1 MQKVIIATHGE
12 LSKGMLN
19 SVSMIVGDLA
29 KDVETYS
36 LYPGQSPNDYVNQK
50 EVRIKDS
57 DDEFIFVTDIKG
69 GSVYNAIFTLTKYAN
84 VKLFSGM
91 NMSLIL
97 EILLSN
103 QTVVNSQKANQ
114 LVESAK
120 LAVTFTSK
128 QNLETMNKEV
138 DDF

>member
-1 MQKVIIATHGE
+1 MQRVIIATHGE

-19 SVSMIVGDLA
+19 SISMIVGDLA
-29 KDVETYS
+29 KDIETYS
-36 LYPGQSPNDYVNQK
+36 LYPGQSPNDYVSVK
-50 EVRIKDS
+50 EQSIKES
-57 DDEFIFVTDIKG
+57 EDEFIFITDIKG

-103 QTVVNSQKANQ
+103 QQRVDTNKAMQ
-114 LVESAK
+114 LLDSAK
-120 LAVTFTSK
+120 QAITFTSK
-128 QNLETMNKEV
+128 ENLETMNKEV
-138 DDF
+138 EDF